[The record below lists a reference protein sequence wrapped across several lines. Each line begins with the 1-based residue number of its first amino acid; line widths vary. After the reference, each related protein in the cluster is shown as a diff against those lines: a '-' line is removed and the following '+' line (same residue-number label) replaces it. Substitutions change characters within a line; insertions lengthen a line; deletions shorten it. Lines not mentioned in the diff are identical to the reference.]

1 MGIQFEE
8 VFEKFPVDH
17 PRLVIPYYNED
28 KLLIGFVCRA
38 FKNEQPKY
46 IQLRID
52 KDSEFLYGLDKLD
65 TMKPFIALE
74 GQIDSMFLKNA
85 MAVGNANYGAKFLAD
100 HKDNAIIVP
109 DNDFRRNP
117 SVCKQLRKA
126 IESGFKV
133 CMLPSTWKKDVNDI
147 VKSGVSSQEIEDYI
161 FNNVKQGPSALME
174 FVLEKRC

>member
-1 MGIQFEE
+1 
-8 VFEKFPVDH
+8 
-17 PRLVIPYYNED
+17 
-28 KLLIGFVCRA
+28 
-38 FKNEQPKY
+38 
-46 IQLRID
+46 
-52 KDSEFLYGLDKLD
+52 
-65 TMKPFIALE
+65 MKPFIALE